1 MTDTHPAGNTPPF
14 GDDPMAGIHL
24 LGDVIDTV
32 GAADR
37 VANCAAALRIRSIE
51 RARLVAA
58 AIQQDR
64 TLVRFT
70 GDAES
75 FRAFVSEIALMLR
88 IPDRTAEAVVER
100 GKILIADLPATMSAL
115 DEGAISDRHAY
126 TMVDATL
133 GLTDNDR
140 ATFEAQALP
149 KAFTQTVATFK
160 RYTKTLRARLHP
172 ETLVEDR
179 RAAMADRSVILDS
192 LPHGMA
198 ALTIITDAVDLVGI
212 YNATVDAAEALHRE
226 DGETRTHM
234 QLMTDVLRDKL
245 ADGTVLGPIGNT
257 TGAHAAGAHAASDAS
272 DAASGQPSESGSA
285 GRYRTFQP
293 RVMVMVPALS
303 LLGKSDEP
311 AILEGYGPIDIETA
325 TQLAGEAPTW
335 TRLLTDPENGSIIA
349 MSSKKYRPP
358 ADLVAAVRMRDGTC
372 RHPGCNRS
380 ARDCE
385 IDHSVA
391 WQHGGATTLTNLECV
406 CKKDHRG
413 KHFQLVDPNG
423 NVVGT
428 AMKVEHVRDEF
439 GNPNGVIRWIT
450 ATGHAYLTEPQVRV
464 RAPRVYFPKGDDVD
478 AA

>member
-1 MTDTHPAGNTPPF
+1 MTDTSPAGDAPPF

-88 IPDRTAEAVVER
+88 IPDRTAEALVER
-100 GKILIADLPATMSAL
+100 GKILIADLPATMAAL

-149 KAFTQTVATFK
+149 KALTQTVATFK

-179 RAAMADRSVILDS
+179 RAAMADRSVTLDS

-212 YNATVDAAEALHRE
+212 YNATVDAADALHRE
-226 DGETRTHM
+226 DAETRTHR

-245 ADGTVLGPIGNT
+245 ADGTGLGPIGNT
-257 TGAHAAGAHAASDAS
+257 TGAHAA
-272 DAASGQPSESGSA
+272 DAASESASG

-325 TQLAGEAPTW
+325 KQLAGEAPRW

-391 WQHGGATTLTNLECV
+391 WQHGGSTTLTNLECV

-428 AMKVEHVRDEF
+428 AMRVEHVRDEF
-439 GNPNGVIRWIT
+439 GNPNGIIRWIT

-464 RAPRVYFPKGDDVD
+464 RAPRVYFPKGDEAH

>member
-1 MTDTHPAGNTPPF
+1 
-14 GDDPMAGIHL
+14 
-24 LGDVIDTV
+24 
-32 GAADR
+32 
-37 VANCAAALRIRSIE
+37 
-51 RARLVAA
+51 
-58 AIQQDR
+58 
-64 TLVRFT
+64 
-70 GDAES
+70 
-75 FRAFVSEIALMLR
+75 
-88 IPDRTAEAVVER
+88 
-100 GKILIADLPATMSAL
+100 
-115 DEGAISDRHAY
+115 
-126 TMVDATL
+126 
-133 GLTDNDR
+133 
-140 ATFEAQALP
+140 
-149 KAFTQTVATFK
+149 
-160 RYTKTLRARLHP
+160 
-172 ETLVEDR
+172 
-179 RAAMADRSVILDS
+179 
-192 LPHGMA
+192 
-198 ALTIITDAVDLVGI
+198 
-212 YNATVDAAEALHRE
+212 
-226 DGETRTHM
+226 M

-245 ADGTVLGPIGNT
+245 ADSTVLGPIGNS
-257 TGAHAAGAHAASDAS
+257 TGAHAASEVSDAV
-272 DAASGQPSESGSA
+272 SGSGSG

-325 TQLAGEAPTW
+325 KQLAGEAPTW

-413 KHFQLVDPNG
+413 KHFELIDPNG

-428 AMKVEHVRDEF
+428 AMRVEHVRDEF

-464 RAPRVYFPKGDDVD
+464 RAPRVHFPKGDEAD